1 MNAEFIAMLD
11 YLERERGIKRE
22 ILLEAVSNALLSAS
36 KKSVSASRELRIDIN
51 PKTGEIRALANLIV
65 ADKVTNPQDEISE
78 TAARRIKSDAKVG
91 DVVEVEVTPKNFGRI
106 AGQTAKQAMMQR
118 IRQVEKEMI
127 YEEFKDRAGEIV
139 SGTVRRFDRSDVI
152 LDLGK
157 FEAIMPQ
164 RERVVVEDYNVGDR
178 LRAYVVAVDNGI
190 RGPEI
195 IVSRSHPN
203 FVRRLF
209 ELEVSEIADGTVE
222 IRGIAREAGYR
233 TKIAVWS
240 ANEKVDPVG
249 ACVGMRGSRVKN
261 IVREL
266 NNEKVDIIRW
276 SSDPKEY
283 VLEALK
289 PAKVKNLVFDT
300 EKKSV
305 QISVDEDQLSLAIGK
320 KGQNARLT
328 SRLTGWE
335 INIGKDTSATTVVEQ
350 KLALA
355 AQKTK
360 VLKKEPKRAPEHADA
375 AAPAKSC
382 TLAPK
387 TEPRPAAAP
396 SHEHESVS
404 LIDRKKPRKKTE
416 DGEVKPK
423 RNVLPPISRIRA
435 SMEATVAP
443 PKPAAPVEASKQT
456 PPSPAPSEVVPPS
469 AEAEVAPQK
478 IILIKPP
485 IVVKQL
491 AAELG
496 LKPHQLIAELM
507 THNIFANMNQTI
519 EPDIAAKI
527 AENHGFVLEKERREK
542 GAGVHKVEQVV
553 VAPPPPVIEKNAEL
567 KPRGPIITFMG
578 HVDHGKTSVLDAIR
592 KTRVAAGEAGGITQH
607 IGAHTVDHNGATL
620 TFIDTPGHA
629 AFTAMRARG
638 ANVTD
643 IVVLVVAAD
652 DGIMPQ
658 TLEAINHAKAAPHV
672 KIMVAINKIDLP
684 SANIDRVK
692 KQLQEHE
699 LTPEDWGGE
708 TIVCPV
714 SATKGTGID
723 HLLEMMTLQAE
734 VMELK
739 ASPTATP
746 RGTVIEAQVE
756 AGRGPTAT
764 VIVQMGTLKVGDP
777 FICGDYS
784 GKVKSLLDDRGQPI
798 KKAGPSTPVKVLG
811 FTGLPNAGD
820 ELLVMDSERSA
831 KTLSEERL
839 LAKRAYKLTV
849 PQRAT
854 PERLLEAADGK
865 KVLRIVLKCD
875 AQGSL
880 EALIGAL
887 QQIESKKIDLEIIHS
902 AVGPIS
908 ESDILLASASNAVVV
923 GFNVKVEN
931 MAVSAA
937 RQEGVQVNL
946 DGIIYEL
953 LDQIKEAMAGLL
965 EPEHRETVIGHAEV
979 KQVFELSRGIV
990 AGCLVTEGRI
1000 ARAAR
1005 ARVLRKRQPVYD
1017 GGISTLR
1024 RFQDDV
1030 KEVRSGLEC
1039 GIKLGDFS
1047 EYQVGDIIECYQL
1060 EAIAQKL

>member
-1 MNAEFIAMLD
+1 MAT
-11 YLERERGIKRE
+11 KT
-22 ILLEAVSNALLSAS
+22 SS
-36 KKSVSASRELRIDIN
+36 KTATRKPA
-51 PKTGEIRALANLIV
+51 THA
-65 ADKVTNPQDEISE
+65 
-78 TAARRIKSDAKVG
+78 AARK
-91 DVVEVEVTPKNFGRI
+91 T
-106 AGQTAKQAMMQR
+106 TT
-118 IRQVEKEMI
+118 RQ
-127 YEEFKDRAGEIV
+127 
-139 SGTVRRFDRSDVI
+139 
-152 LDLGK
+152 
-157 FEAIMPQ
+157 P
-164 RERVVVEDYNVGDR
+164 
-178 LRAYVVAVDNGI
+178 VAA
-190 RGPEI
+190 P
-195 IVSRSHPN
+195 
-203 FVRRLF
+203 
-209 ELEVSEIADGTVE
+209 
-222 IRGIAREAGYR
+222 
-233 TKIAVWS
+233 
-240 ANEKVDPVG
+240 
-249 ACVGMRGSRVKN
+249 
-261 IVREL
+261 
-266 NNEKVDIIRW
+266 
-276 SSDPKEY
+276 
-283 VLEALK
+283 
-289 PAKVKNLVFDT
+289 
-300 EKKSV
+300 
-305 QISVDEDQLSLAIGK
+305 
-320 KGQNARLT
+320 
-328 SRLTGWE
+328 
-335 INIGKDTSATTVVEQ
+335 
-350 KLALA
+350 
-355 AQKTK
+355 KTK
-360 VLKKEPKRAPEHADA
+360 VFKKEPKRAPEHADA
-375 AAPAKSC
+375 AAPAKSR

-387 TEPRPAAAP
+387 TEPRTAAAP

-423 RNVLPPISRIRA
+423 RNILPPISRIRA

-443 PKPAAPVEASKQT
+443 PKPSAPVEASKQT

-519 EPDIAAKI
+519 EPDIASKI

-553 VAPPPPVIEKNAEL
+553 VAPPPPVIEKKEEL

-578 HVDHGKTSVLDAIR
+578 HVDHGKTTLLDAIR

-607 IGAHTVDHNGATL
+607 IGAYSVEHKGAKI

-643 IVVLVVAAD
+643 IVVLVIAAD

-658 TLEAINHAKAAPHV
+658 TIEAINHAKAAPHV
-672 KIMVAINKIDLP
+672 KIMVAVNKIDLP
-684 SANIDRVK
+684 GANLDRVK
-692 KQLQEHE
+692 KQLQEHS

-708 TIVCPV
+708 TIICPV

-723 HLLEMMTLQAE
+723 DLLEMMTLQAE

-739 ASPTATP
+739 ASPSARP

-764 VIVQMGTLKVGDP
+764 VIVQMGTLKIGDP
-777 FICGDYS
+777 FICGDYN
-784 GKVKSLLDDRGQPI
+784 GKVKSLLDDRGKPV
-798 KKAGPSTPVKVLG
+798 KEAGPSTPVRVLG

-820 ELLVMDSERSA
+820 EFLVMESERAA
-831 KTLSEERL
+831 KQLSDERL
-839 LAKRAYKLTV
+839 EAKRASKLFV

-854 PERLLEAADGK
+854 LESLLETAEGQ

-875 AQGSL
+875 TQGSL
-880 EALIGAL
+880 EALVGAL
-887 QQIESKKIDLEIIHS
+887 KQIGSKKVDLEIIHS

-908 ESDILLASASNAVVV
+908 ESDILLASASDAVVV
-923 GFNVKVEN
+923 GFNVKVEA
-931 MAVSAA
+931 MAVPAA
-937 RQEGVQVNL
+937 KREGVQIKL
-946 DGIIYEL
+946 YSIIYEL
-953 LDQIKEAMAGLL
+953 LDQIKDAMAGLL
-965 EPEHRETVIGHAEV
+965 EPELRETVIGHAEV
-979 KQVFELSRGIV
+979 KQVFELSKGIV
-990 AGCLVTEGRI
+990 AGCLVTDGRI
-1000 ARAAR
+1000 ARVAR

-1047 EYQVGDIIECYQL
+1047 EYQVGDVIECYQL
-1060 EAIAQKL
+1060 EQIAQKL

>member
-1 MNAEFIAMLD
+1 MAT
-11 YLERERGIKRE
+11 KT
-22 ILLEAVSNALLSAS
+22 SS
-36 KKSVSASRELRIDIN
+36 K
-51 PKTGEIRALANLIV
+51 
-65 ADKVTNPQDEISE
+65 
-78 TAARRIKSDAKVG
+78 TAARKPAARKTAAAHKPATPKAKVS
-91 DVVEVEVTPKNFGRI
+91 KR
-106 AGQTAKQAMMQR
+106 K
-118 IRQVEKEMI
+118 
-127 YEEFKDRAGEIV
+127 
-139 SGTVRRFDRSDVI
+139 
-152 LDLGK
+152 L
-157 FEAIMPQ
+157 
-164 RERVVVEDYNVGDR
+164 
-178 LRAYVVAVDNGI
+178 
-190 RGPEI
+190 
-195 IVSRSHPN
+195 
-203 FVRRLF
+203 
-209 ELEVSEIADGTVE
+209 
-222 IRGIAREAGYR
+222 EAG
-233 TKIAVWS
+233 TES
-240 ANEKVDPVG
+240 AH
-249 ACVGMRGSRVKN
+249 
-261 IVREL
+261 
-266 NNEKVDIIRW
+266 
-276 SSDPKEY
+276 
-283 VLEALK
+283 
-289 PAKVKNLVFDT
+289 T
-300 EKKSV
+300 
-305 QISVDEDQLSLAIGK
+305 
-320 KGQNARLT
+320 
-328 SRLTGWE
+328 
-335 INIGKDTSATTVVEQ
+335 
-350 KLALA
+350 
-355 AQKTK
+355 
-360 VLKKEPKRAPEHADA
+360 HA
-375 AAPAKSC
+375 AARAQTHAQQPAS
-382 TLAPK
+382 PK
-387 TEPRPAAAP
+387 TTAQAVPTLR
-396 SHEHESVS
+396 HEVESVS
-404 LIDRKKPRKKTE
+404 LIDEKKARKKAE
-416 DGEVKPK
+416 EGEAKPK
-423 RNVLPPISRIRA
+423 RQVLPPISRIRA
-435 SMEATVAP
+435 SLETPVAP
-443 PKPAAPVEASKQT
+443 SKAIAPAKPQPAPAPPAE
-456 PPSPAPSEVVPPS
+456 PPSTIVDGTTAPP
-469 AEAEVAPQK
+469 AEAEVEPQK
-478 IILIKPP
+478 VIHIKPP
-485 IVVKQL
+485 IIVKQL
-491 AAELG
+491 AIELG
-496 LKPHQLIAELM
+496 LKPHQVIAELM
-507 THNIFANMNQTI
+507 SFNIFANINQTI
-519 EPDIAAKI
+519 EPDIASKI
-527 AENHGFVLEKERREK
+527 TESHGFVLEKERREK
-542 GAGVHKVEQVV
+542 GAGVHKVEEVI
-553 VAPPPPVIEKNAEL
+553 VAPPPPVIEKEEEL

-578 HVDHGKTSVLDAIR
+578 HVDHGKTSLMDAIR

-607 IGAHTVDHNGATL
+607 IGAYSVDHKGTKI

-643 IVVLVVAAD
+643 IVVLVIAAD

-658 TLEAINHAKAAPHV
+658 TIEAINHAKAAPHV
-672 KIMVAINKIDLP
+672 KIMVALNKVDLP

-692 KQLQEHE
+692 KQLQERE

-723 HLLEMMTLQAE
+723 QLLEMMTLQAE

-739 ASPTATP
+739 ASPSATP
-746 RGTVIEAQVE
+746 RGTVIEAQIE

-764 VIVQMGTLKVGDP
+764 VIVQMGTLKIGDP

-839 LAKRAYKLTV
+839 LAKRADKLTV

-854 PERLLEAADGK
+854 LESLLEAADGK

-908 ESDILLASASNAVVV
+908 ESDILLASASNAVVI

-937 RQEGVQVNL
+937 RREGVQVKL
-946 DGIIYEL
+946 YSIIYEL

-990 AGCLVTEGRI
+990 AGCLVTDGRI

>member
-1 MNAEFIAMLD
+1 MAT
-11 YLERERGIKRE
+11 KT
-22 ILLEAVSNALLSAS
+22 SS
-36 KKSVSASRELRIDIN
+36 K
-51 PKTGEIRALANLIV
+51 TV
-65 ADKVTNPQDEISE
+65 ARKPA
-78 TAARRIKSDAKVG
+78 AAR
-91 DVVEVEVTPKNFGRI
+91 T
-106 AGQTAKQAMMQR
+106 TA
-118 IRQVEKEMI
+118 
-127 YEEFKDRAGEIV
+127 
-139 SGTVRRFDRSDVI
+139 
-152 LDLGK
+152 
-157 FEAIMPQ
+157 P
-164 RERVVVEDYNVGDR
+164 
-178 LRAYVVAVDNGI
+178 
-190 RGPEI
+190 
-195 IVSRSHPN
+195 
-203 FVRRLF
+203 
-209 ELEVSEIADGTVE
+209 
-222 IRGIAREAGYR
+222 
-233 TKIAVWS
+233 
-240 ANEKVDPVG
+240 
-249 ACVGMRGSRVKN
+249 
-261 IVREL
+261 
-266 NNEKVDIIRW
+266 
-276 SSDPKEY
+276 
-283 VLEALK
+283 LK
-289 PAKVKNLVFDT
+289 PAAPKARISK
-300 EKKSV
+300 KKSETEAE
-305 QISVDEDQLSLAIGK
+305 S
-320 KGQNARLT
+320 T
-328 SRLTGWE
+328 H
-335 INIGKDTSATTVVEQ
+335 KDV
-350 KLALA
+350 
-355 AQKTK
+355 
-360 VLKKEPKRAPEHADA
+360 
-375 AAPAKSC
+375 AAPAKGR
-382 TLAPK
+382 TQPPLAK
-387 TEPRPAAAP
+387 TAPPATPA
-396 SHEHESVS
+396 SRREVESLS
-404 LIDRKKPRKKTE
+404 LIDEKKAGKKTDE
-416 DGEVKPK
+416 VEVKPK
-423 RNVLPPISRIRA
+423 REVLPPISRIRA
-435 SMEATVAP
+435 SLE
-443 PKPAAPVEASKQT
+443 KPAAAPKAGAPEKPQEA
-456 PPSPAPSEVVPPS
+456 PAPSIEPPS
-469 AEAEVAPQK
+469 IPPDSATAPPVALPPLPEPEAEPQK
-478 IILIKPP
+478 IIHIKPP

-491 AAELG
+491 AIELG

-507 THNIFANMNQTI
+507 TFNIFANINQTI
-519 EPDIAAKI
+519 EPDIASKI

-542 GAGVHKVEQVV
+542 GAGVHKVEQIV
-553 VAPPPPVIEKNAEL
+553 VAPPPPVIEKEEEL
-567 KPRGPIITFMG
+567 KARGPIITFMG
-578 HVDHGKTSVLDAIR
+578 HVDHGKTSLMDAIR

-607 IGAHTVDHNGATL
+607 IGAYSVEHNGAKI

-643 IVVLVVAAD
+643 IVVLVIAAD

-658 TLEAINHAKAAPHV
+658 TIEAINHAKAAPHV

-692 KQLQEHE
+692 KQLQERE
-699 LTPEDWGGE
+699 LAPEDWGGE

-784 GKVKSLLDDRGQPI
+784 GKVKSLRDDRGQPI

-839 LAKRAYKLTV
+839 LAKRTDKLTV

-854 PERLLEAADGK
+854 LESLLEAADGK
-865 KVLRIVLKCD
+865 KVLRVVLKCD

-880 EALIGAL
+880 EALVGAL
-887 QQIESKKIDLEIIHS
+887 EQIESKKIDLEIIHS

-937 RQEGVQVNL
+937 KREGVQVKL
-946 DGIIYEL
+946 YSIIYEL

-990 AGCLVTEGRI
+990 AGCLVTDGRI

-1005 ARVLRKRQPVYD
+1005 ARVLRRRQPVYD